1 MKLFMRSDT
10 KIGEQILKI
19 LVLKC
24 FKNRLLINTKIES
37 RNRKRV
43 EKHYVFYPQQIRN
56 IYKEKTPKRQE
67 KTINGDLEGRT

>member
-24 FKNRLLINTKIES
+24 FKNRLLINTKTWLKRLNQETEREWKNIMYSILNKLETYIRRKLQKDKRS
-37 RNRKRV
+37 R
-43 EKHYVFYPQQIRN
+43 
-56 IYKEKTPKRQE
+56 T
-67 KTINGDLEGRT
+67 